1 MTLAQNMAVLY
12 CTEFIF
18 ELYSVLL
25 FVHNLVLSKLNHLVL
40 FVIFEPPL
48 VIRTVMH
55 MLLVTVSFTH
65 IHIHGHSLAPRAHKN
80 GKLEE
85 DHVTIIIETG
95 QVLSP
100 SLELVT
106 HPVHHFAWQSFRM

>member
-1 MTLAQNMAVLY
+1 MTLAQNMAVLH
-12 CTEFIF
+12 CTELIF

-25 FVHNLVLSKLNHLVL
+25 FVHNLVLSKLNHLLL

-48 VIRTVMH
+48 VIRTTVMH
-55 MLLVTVSFTH
+55 MLPINVSFTH
-65 IHIHGHSLAPRAHKN
+65 MHILGHSLAPRAHKN

-95 QVLSP
+95 RFY
-100 SLELVT
+100 
-106 HPVHHFAWQSFRM
+106 HHH